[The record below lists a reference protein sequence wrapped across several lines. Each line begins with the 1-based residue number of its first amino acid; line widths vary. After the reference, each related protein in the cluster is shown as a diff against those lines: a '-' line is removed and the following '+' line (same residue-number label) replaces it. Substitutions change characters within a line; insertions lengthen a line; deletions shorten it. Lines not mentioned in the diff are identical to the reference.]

1 MIHPNVSDLHGLP
14 LLVVLAVHVVV
25 NHQLTLTNVVS
36 HIEGINIFH
45 VNHHQQTVQRPL
57 WRKFLLMWC
66 ILMSATS
73 LVISSRFYSPSTVSS
88 TTNSLVLDVW
98 SDILKVK
105 KNLISTTITTAY
117 HILVNENFNW
127 CDTSYCQR
135 PPWSSPPCCP
145 CRPQCRPPPNN
156 MSKK

>member
-1 MIHPNVSDLHGLP
+1 MKADIEHP
-14 LLVVLAVHVVV
+14 
-25 NHQLTLTNVVS
+25 TLTSLLSLPSTVPSPTNS
-36 HIEGINIFH
+36 HVPYEVRYIEGINKFH
-45 VNHHQQTVQRPL
+45 VNHHPETVKRPL

-105 KNLISTTITTAY
+105 RNLISTTITTAY

-145 CRPQCRPPPNN
+145 RRPHCRPPPNN

>member
-1 MIHPNVSDLHGLP
+1 MSATS
-14 LLVVLAVHVVV
+14 VVFPSLFLAVHVVV

-45 VNHHQQTVQRPL
+45 VNPHQQTVQRPL
-57 WRKFLLMWC
+57 RGKFLLMWC

-105 KNLISTTITTAY
+105 KTLISTTITTAY

>member
-1 MIHPNVSDLHGLP
+1 MSATSMVFPSSLSLP
-14 LLVVLAVHVVV
+14 S
-25 NHQLTLTNVVS
+25 TLSSTTNSHWLNVVR
-36 HIEGINIFH
+36 HIEGINKFH

-127 CDTSYCQR
+127 CDTSYCQQ
-135 PPWSSPPCCP
+135 PPWSSPRCCP